1 MGKDKA
7 GKTSMHSIIFAN
19 CPSKTLLILTF
30 FFFKAKDA
38 NKIGMTI
45 ERNDVKL

>member
-1 MGKDKA
+1 MGKESA

-19 CPSKTLLILTF
+19 CPGF
-30 FFFKAKDA
+30 FNKIYLKFIKLAKDA